1 MNKKGMTLVEI
12 IISIALISIVL
23 IFLFSLLVNVRDIN
37 SSSEV
42 NTTYLINKA
51 LILKNIE
58 EDLDK
63 VDSITLD
70 TCEINYFYTTYPE
83 SSDIATSSYFIKE
96 DGENEETIK
105 TRWANECISFNFGE
119 NSKAY
124 LGIYYYKNK
133 DSYVI
138 SYIHDSIKA
147 TRLLPDFA
155 KFNVTDGKINF
166 DIKYSNSN
174 SNNNCVLTGNN
185 PNCETTTNNDKIFHK
200 IEIPII
206 GDDEKDYS
214 ILISYYGKLN
224 IE

>member
-58 EDLDK
+58 EDLSK
-63 VDSITLD
+63 REGTEITVSQ
-70 TCEINYFYTTYPE
+70 CEIKNLYSNYNN
-83 SSDIATSSYFIKE
+83 DDDSYFNNNDDNK
-96 DGENEETIK
+96 
-105 TRWANECISFNFGE
+105 ANECIEFNFGG
-119 NSKAY
+119 SDIAH

-174 SNNNCVLTGNN
+174 NYNCVLTGNN
-185 PNCETTTNNDKIFHK
+185 PNCETTTNNDKFFHK

>member
-58 EDLDK
+58 EDLSKKENTETTVKKCD
-63 VDSITLD
+63 ITNLYS
-70 TCEINYFYTTYPE
+70 NYGN
-83 SSDIATSSYFIKE
+83 DGDSYFNNNDVNK
-96 DGENEETIK
+96 
-105 TRWANECISFNFGE
+105 ANECIEFNFGG
-119 NSKAY
+119 SDIAR

-155 KFNVTDGKINF
+155 KFNVSESKIKNNF
-166 DIKYSNSN
+166 DIKYSNSTN
-174 SNNNCVLTGNN
+174 YNCILTGNN
-185 PNCETTTNNDKIFHK
+185 NNCSTTTNNDKIFHK

>member
-58 EDLDK
+58 EDLSK
-63 VDSITLD
+63 KEGTEITVKKCAITDLYS
-70 TCEINYFYTTYPE
+70 NYGN
-83 SSDIATSSYFIKE
+83 DDSYFNGKK
-96 DGENEETIK
+96 ENE
-105 TRWANECISFNFGE
+105 ANECIEFNFGGTDI
-119 NSKAY
+119 AR

-147 TRLLPDFA
+147 TRLLPDFE
-155 KFNVTDGKINF
+155 KFNVTDGKIKDNF

-174 SNNNCVLTGNN
+174 NYNCVLTGNN
-185 PNCETTTNNDKIFHK
+185 PNCVTTTNNDKFFHK

-214 ILISYYGKLN
+214 ILISYYGILN
-224 IE
+224 IK

>member
-58 EDLDK
+58 EDLSK
-63 VDSITLD
+63 SKREDSSIIVKKCDITDLYS
-70 TCEINYFYTTYPE
+70 NYSNGGDSYFNNNDE
-83 SSDIATSSYFIKE
+83 NKASECIQFNFGGSDIA
-96 DGENEETIK
+96 
-105 TRWANECISFNFGE
+105 R
-119 NSKAY
+119 

-147 TRLLPDFA
+147 TRLLPNFA
-155 KFNVTDGKINF
+155 KFNVIVNKTEKKVKIKDNF

-174 SNNNCVLTGNN
+174 DKNCNLTGNSDI
-185 PNCETTTNNDKIFHK
+185 CGAITNNDEIFHK

-214 ILISYYGKLN
+214 ILISYYGKLS

>member
-12 IISIALISIVL
+12 IISIVLISIVL

-58 EDLDK
+58 EDLSK
-63 VDSITLD
+63 REGTEITVSQ
-70 TCEINYFYTTYPE
+70 CEIKNLYSNYNN
-83 SSDIATSSYFIKE
+83 DDSYFNNNDDNK
-96 DGENEETIK
+96 
-105 TRWANECISFNFGE
+105 ANECIEFNFGD
-119 NSKAY
+119 SDIAH

-155 KFNVTDGKINF
+155 KFNVSESKIKNNF
-166 DIKYSNSN
+166 DIKYSNSTN
-174 SNNNCVLTGNN
+174 YNCILTGNN
-185 PNCETTTNNDKIFHK
+185 TNCSTTTNKDNFFHK

-224 IE
+224 IK

>member
-58 EDLDK
+58 EDLSKKENTETTVKKCD
-63 VDSITLD
+63 ITNLYS
-70 TCEINYFYTTYPE
+70 NYGN
-83 SSDIATSSYFIKE
+83 DGDSYFNNNDVNK
-96 DGENEETIK
+96 
-105 TRWANECISFNFGE
+105 ANECIEFNFGG
-119 NSKAY
+119 SDIAR

-155 KFNVTDGKINF
+155 KFNVSESKIKNNF
-166 DIKYSNSN
+166 DIKYSNSTN
-174 SNNNCVLTGNN
+174 YNCILTGNN
-185 PNCETTTNNDKIFHK
+185 TNCSTTTNNDKIFHK